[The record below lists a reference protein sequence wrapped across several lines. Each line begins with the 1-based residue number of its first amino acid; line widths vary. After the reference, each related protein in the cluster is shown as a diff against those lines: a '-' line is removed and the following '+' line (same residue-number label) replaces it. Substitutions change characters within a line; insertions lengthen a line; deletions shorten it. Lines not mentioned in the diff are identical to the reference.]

1 MADILAP
8 GWRAEVGFG
17 AKAPAFGVCRP
28 YEAAG
33 ALAGMFAP
41 SRRDGT

>member
-8 GWRAEVGFG
+8 GWRAEGGFG

-28 YEAAG
+28 YETAG
-33 ALAGMFAP
+33 AEAEMFSP